1 MPSAGR
7 SSDGL
12 TGSVLRATLAA
23 LQATVAA
30 QTRRL
35 FPEAPS
41 GAIADTQELAAQTWL
56 GLLNASWPEAPAPLT
71 CTQIEDGSLM
81 FSAEFCH
88 LANCYARALTGEN
101 EFAQRLSIHL
111 ISPMLPLIGSVLP
124 FPRIFQ
130 VTAWLLR
137 RNMGAA
143 VRTVRVEAQSA
154 SVCWDAAQNILP
166 LPESYHD
173 DYLSFWSDIY
183 THVFSALPRRARG
196 WQPARITTEHT
207 MLHGD
212 PYFQWRF
219 DWRPTP
225 APGRWLV
232 WAGLALSILLALLAI
247 VGGPTLGGLAWV
259 VPIPA
264 FGGWFWHRQLAL
276 RAIMTEW
283 EADLLEQSQQ
293 ARARS
298 NELQAVSA
306 ALQKANA
313 ALQRQVENLTA
324 VRDVTLV
331 MGATLDRRAL
341 LDNAVGAITFL
352 LNFDRT
358 IILLVDTE
366 RQALVLGA
374 SSHPVQSAEDQFRLE
389 QLEIPLAA
397 ETDLSLLSTWKTGQ
411 TVLVEDGQALYSGRY
426 GWVFGLLNLQTF
438 LSVPLCMGNT
448 LLGVI
453 LADNS
458 FTGLPISDEARNLL
472 SALAANIAIALENA
486 RLYHMTDEA
495 LNRHVAEL
503 NMMRQIDREL
513 NDALSLDRVLNLTID
528 WALRL
533 TGAHASLLAM
543 VEPEAR
549 ELRVVAAYGFDIP
562 DEKLIGTRLPFDQSI
577 AGRVA
582 RSAESVIVQDVKRD
596 PDHIAWSKQTCAHLS
611 VPVRRENRVVAVLSL
626 ETRRSSGFTPEHLDF
641 AERLANRAAV
651 AIDNA
656 YLFDVTQR
664 EREKLSSILANT
676 TDVIIVVGFDGNLLL
691 INQAAF
697 SVFHLNPRQKYV
709 GRPFGEVF
717 VKTPLEKI
725 HRRMMGSGQR
735 LPFVEEIA
743 TADGERFF
751 HTHVAPN
758 EQVGWVLVMHDV
770 TPFKETDRLK
780 NELIATVSHDLK
792 NPLSVI
798 NGYIE
803 LIAMYNQLNER
814 GIYFMEMVRRAI
826 VNMRQLID
834 DLLDL
839 AYIDAGLNLKLRS
852 IELKPLIEDSVME
865 LRRLAE
871 EKQMELAI
879 DLTPDLPLV
888 AGDAKR
894 LRQIV
899 VNLVSNAIKYT
910 PPEGHV
916 RVQAEAHEDFVLV
929 MVKDDG
935 MGISPEDQGR
945 IFERFYRVRNAE
957 TEGIE
962 GTGLGLAIVK
972 SLVEAHGGQIGL
984 ESRLGGGS
992 TFHFTIPRARI
1003 NLDGQGDGQ
1012 WSAAR

>member
-1 MPSAGR
+1 M
-7 SSDGL
+7 
-12 TGSVLRATLAA
+12 LAA

-35 FPEAPS
+35 FPEAPAS
-41 GAIADTQELAAQTWL
+41 AIAAAQDQAVQTWL
-56 GLLNASWPEAPAPLT
+56 GLLNASWPEAPALLT
-71 CTQIEDGSLM
+71 RAQVEDDGLL

-88 LANCYARALTGEN
+88 LANDYARALAGES
-101 EFAQRLSIHL
+101 EFAQRLSAHL
-111 ISPMLPLIGSVLP
+111 IPPILPLIGSVLP

-130 VTAWLLR
+130 VAAWLLR
-137 RNMGAA
+137 RNTGAA
-143 VRTVRVEAQSA
+143 VRIVKVEAQSA
-154 SVCWDAAQNILP
+154 SVCWDAAQNILH
-166 LPESYHD
+166 LPERYHD
-173 DYLSFWSDIY
+173 DYLRFWSDIY
-183 THVFSALPRRARG
+183 THVFNALPRRARG
-196 WQPARITTEHT
+196 WQPARITEEHT
-207 MLHGD
+207 MLRGD

-219 DWRPTP
+219 DWQPTP

-232 WAGLALSILLALLAI
+232 WAGLALSILLALLAVI
-247 VGGPTLGGLAWV
+247 GGPALGGLAWV
-259 VPIPA
+259 VLIPA
-264 FGGWFWHRQLAL
+264 FVGWFWHRQLAL

-341 LDNAVGAITFL
+341 LDNAVGVITFL
-352 LNFDRT
+352 LHFDRA
-358 IILLVDTE
+358 IVLLVDSE

-374 SSHPVQSAEDQFRLE
+374 SSHPAQSAEDQFRLE

-397 ETDLSLLSTWKTGQ
+397 EADLSLLSAWKANE
-411 TVLVEDGQALYSGRY
+411 TVLVEDGQSLYSGRY
-426 GWVFGLLNLQTF
+426 GWIFSLLNLQTF

-453 LADNS
+453 LVDNN
-458 FTGLPISDEARNLL
+458 FTGLPISDEAHNLL

-486 RLYHMTDEA
+486 RLYHLTDEA

-533 TGAHASLLAM
+533 TGAHASMLAM
-543 VEPEAR
+543 VEPEMR

-562 DEKLIGTRLPFDQSI
+562 DEKLIGTRLPFAQSI

-582 RSAESVIVQDVKRD
+582 QSAESIVVQDVKRD
-596 PDHIAWSKQTCAHLS
+596 PDHIAWSKRTRAHLS

-626 ETRRSSGFTPEHLDF
+626 ETRRDSGFTPEHLDF

-709 GRPFGEVF
+709 GLPFGEVF

-725 HRRMMGSGQR
+725 HRRMMSSGQR
-735 LPFVEEIA
+735 LPFVEEIV
-743 TADGERFF
+743 TADERFF

-814 GIYFMEMVRRAI
+814 GVYFMEMVRRAI

-839 AYIDAGLNLKLRS
+839 AHIDAGLNLKLRS

-879 DLTPDLPLV
+879 NLTPDLPLV
-888 AGDAKR
+888 EGDAKR

-899 VNLVSNAIKYT
+899 INLVSNAIKYT

-916 RVQAEAHEDFVLV
+916 RVQAEAHEDYVLV
-929 MVKDDG
+929 LVKDDG
-935 MGISPEDQGR
+935 LGISPEDQGR
-945 IFERFYRVRNAE
+945 IFERFYRVRNSE

-1003 NLDGQGDGQ
+1003 NLDDQGNGQS
-1012 WSAAR
+1012 SAAR